1 MPQVLKKSFY
11 LILTVFFG
19 LFVVSSFFIR
29 AEYNY
34 AAYGDN
40 PILNTQQPIV
50 LILLV
55 IVLFALALIG
65 YRLCRKMNRY
75 RATLVVPIV
84 LGASLLLQL
93 ALIFLL
99 PRLPTDDSQTVLSL
113 ALDMLYRNDYSTFDA
128 GGYLHMFPF
137 NFSTVVY
144 LKALLAIF
152 PDNYVTIK
160 VFNILFSLLTTFM
173 IYLIHRELVGREK
186 RNDYA
191 VLVLAAFYV
200 PSLLMPNLI
209 YNDVIGTALLTSA
222 IYFVIR
228 FVKTKGFRYIVFAA
242 VLLALGNY
250 FRGIGTLIL
259 IASAIYIL
267 LAVRNI
273 GIRRSLL
280 SLLVLGALFN
290 VPAWTQSASLQ
301 ATGATDES
309 ASANSAPVY
318 MWLNMGINLERFGFW
333 DNMESYRIYQ
343 NEANYNKAE
352 SAELYKASIQEKLSE
367 ATPGELVSMYYKKLV
382 WVWTEGTYQID
393 RYGIGNASSSG
404 RGFGGSSI
412 SGSYSYDTWL
422 TKLFEGDSAARSGL
436 LWVLYASTISMYA
449 LATVRLMTGIRAR
462 RYAEVLLVL
471 VLLGFIAFY
480 LLWEIKSRYLYPVY
494 PLLLILSYLG
504 FKDTLA
510 LLANTSF
517 GRRLSLDKEGDAN
530 G

>member
-393 RYGIGNASSSG
+393 RYGIGNASSG

-422 TKLFEGDSAARSGL
+422 TQLFEGDSAARSGL
-436 LWVLYASTISMYA
+436 LWVLYASSVSMYA
-449 LATVRLMTGIRAR
+449 LATVRLLTSIRAR

-471 VLLGFIAFY
+471 ILLGFIAFY

-510 LLANTSF
+510 LLANTAF